1 MAKASFPNVL
11 EKYVLPY
18 VKSDALVQRWRRG
31 PMMYWQNQSKLCSLL
46 RDNRLWNAFDNSYD
60 RSAYEKCNEFN
71 VDVHADWR
79 QKQSD
84 NQGLCRIYNYWAGDL
99 GVEYDKKKKVF
110 LYSCHRQWYYPH

>member
-31 PMMYWQNQSKLCSLL
+31 PMLYWQNQSKLCSLL

-60 RSAYEKCNEFN
+60 RSAYEKYAMNLTLTFT
-71 VDVHADWR
+71 
-79 QKQSD
+79 
-84 NQGLCRIYNYWAGDL
+84 LTGDKSRVIIRVF
-99 GVEYDKKKKVF
+99 VEYTITGLVI
-110 LYSCHRQWYYPH
+110 LE